1 MNGNVQVVTNRSMK
15 DIGTVCIRG
24 PAWLYVECPCCLSRA
39 VIVQNIRTKWKSH
52 SEKRR
57 IFSAADLG
65 YAEGFEGGS
74 AHSSKILC
82 GNLSSCI
89 QSQIS
94 HTKSDHI
101 TRSIHQPLFIEA
113 HAISYI
119 KTPISKGPV
128 KQRLCSGGLWGTLA
142 SLNYFS
148 GGETRPNSQGGLRI
162 TSVSQW
168 MMKKGPFYWWRELEI
183 SSENRRV
190 ENDTTVNQ
198 NCIQTCSA
206 TNPHCSHSQ
215 GIKYCRG
222 SWCLVD
228 TNTFCI
234 SAWQVCHS
242 KLVTCGHVN
251 ALGTSYFS
259 SCKGNQTIIF
269 FS

>member
-1 MNGNVQVVTNRSMK
+1 M
-15 DIGTVCIRG
+15 
-24 PAWLYVECPCCLSRA
+24 
-39 VIVQNIRTKWKSH
+39 
-52 SEKRR
+52 
-57 IFSAADLG
+57 
-65 YAEGFEGGS
+65 
-74 AHSSKILC
+74 
-82 GNLSSCI
+82 SSCI

-101 TRSIHQPLFIEA
+101 TRSIHQPLFTEA

-183 SSENRRV
+183 SSKNRRV

-198 NCIQTCSA
+198 NCIQTLIHTVLVLRASNTVEAAGVSWIQTRSA
-206 TNPHCSHSQ
+206 LVPDRSVTPSSSH
-215 GIKYCRG
+215 
-222 SWCLVD
+222 VD
-228 TNTFCI
+228 M
-234 SAWQVCHS
+234 
-242 KLVTCGHVN
+242 
-251 ALGTSYFS
+251 
-259 SCKGNQTIIF
+259 
-269 FS
+269 